1 MMRTYLLFLYGDFNE
16 IEEILDYIS
25 INFSKI
31 DGLFEKKFIVENE
44 RNVIIQFSTE
54 LNEKEL
60 SNSLYEFVPTN
71 LVKFY
76 FLFNKDNVVSSLLP
90 DSILNYLF
98 NNTKNDSYVSIS
110 YNRNTPSLSID
121 KIIDKIKDVGV
132 ENLTLVEKKFLNN
145 FNK

>member
-1 MMRTYLLFLYGDFNE
+1 MRTYLLFLYGDFNE

-60 SNSLYEFVPTN
+60 SNSIYEFVPTN

-121 KIIDKIKDVGV
+121 KIIDKIKDVGI

>member
-60 SNSLYEFVPTN
+60 SNSIYEFVPTN

-121 KIIDKIKDVGV
+121 KIIDKIKDVGI